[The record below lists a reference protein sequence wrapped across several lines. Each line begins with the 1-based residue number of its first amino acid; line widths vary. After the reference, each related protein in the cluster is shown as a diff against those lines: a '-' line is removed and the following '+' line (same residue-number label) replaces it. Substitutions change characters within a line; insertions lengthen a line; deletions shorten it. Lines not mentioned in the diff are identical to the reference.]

1 MHCQVQTCSHDSHM
15 NCQTGELFVLMNL
28 YVIANEQCEYVG
40 GAQQSYQQMMH
51 STGRRAITLVHQLPP
66 WPLSRPRSR
75 SSLIVV
81 TRYQHKGRASRRR
94 PRCRGRRRRQGPLAT
109 GAWRLAGGNA
119 RAAASMSIAADAGGL
134 VGCCGAASDCL
145 ACTTVLC

>member
-1 MHCQVQTCSHDSHM
+1 MQTCSHVSHT

-81 TRYQHKGRASRRR
+81 TS
-94 PRCRGRRRRQGPLAT
+94 T
-109 GAWRLAGGNA
+109 
-119 RAAASMSIAADAGGL
+119 RAAPAGVALG
-134 VGCCGAASDCL
+134 VEEDGDDK
-145 ACTTVLC
+145 VP